1 MRRSLGDRT
10 FDLVNMIFFGLLA
23 LFTIFPL
30 WNVLMTSLVG
40 IGEFNAKPIVL
51 WPSHITFESYKYLLA
66 YKSGISNSIL
76 VTAVLTVVG
85 SLYSLILTTALG
97 YGLSKKYLPGRN
109 FLITIIMITMFF
121 SGGLIPFYLLI
132 RNLGMMNSFL
142 AMFIPVGINT
152 YNFIIVKSFFGQFS
166 QELEES
172 AKIDGANEV
181 FIFFKIVL
189 PLSKPVLATFFLFYA
204 VTYWNSWYSCLLFI
218 QDKDLF
224 TLQYV
229 LRQMVVAS
237 NTANISQSMQN
248 SAREAG
254 LYLFEDGLRMAT
266 VVIATI
272 PIVSVYP
279 FLQKHFVKGV
289 MIGSVKG

>member
-10 FDLVNMIFFGLLA
+10 FDLANMIFFGLLA
-23 LFTIFPL
+23 LLTIFPL

-51 WPSHITFESYKYLLA
+51 WPSYITFESYKYLLS

-76 VTAVLTVVG
+76 VTALLTAIG
-85 SLYSLILTTALG
+85 SFYSLILTTALG

-132 RNLGMMNSFL
+132 RNMGMMNSFL

-204 VTYWNSWYSCLLFI
+204 VAYWNTWYSCLLFI
-218 QDKDLF
+218 QNKDLF

-266 VVIATI
+266 VVLATI
-272 PIVSVYP
+272 PIVCIYP